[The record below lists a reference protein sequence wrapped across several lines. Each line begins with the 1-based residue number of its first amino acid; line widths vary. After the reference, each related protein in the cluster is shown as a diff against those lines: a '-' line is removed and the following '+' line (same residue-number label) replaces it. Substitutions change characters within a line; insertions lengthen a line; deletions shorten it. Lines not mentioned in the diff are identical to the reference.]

1 MGTQGEM
8 THVWKY
14 VVPNKKTR
22 TFNEIAPL
30 NHL

>member
-1 MGTQGEM
+1 MGTQG
-8 THVWKY
+8 TYVWKY

-22 TFNEIAPL
+22 TFNETAPL